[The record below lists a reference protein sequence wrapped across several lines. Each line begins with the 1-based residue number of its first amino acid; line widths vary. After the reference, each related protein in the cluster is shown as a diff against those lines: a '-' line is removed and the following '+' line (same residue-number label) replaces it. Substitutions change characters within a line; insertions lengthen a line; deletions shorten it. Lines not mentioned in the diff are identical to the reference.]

1 MTAYV
6 VNSETE
12 SHNFPPLSPPPSP
25 SSITS
30 SFPSHPSS
38 SFLPHTA
45 APFLPR
51 PLFPTSPLL
60 PPLFP
65 LPLLPLLPPPSSP
78 SSSPPSPPPPPSSYP
93 SYVHCFYWATLTV
106 TAIHDL
112 EERNPTTTIEYTVEM
127 LGYLLGIFIIAIF
140 IGEVGGAVG
149 IGEVVLIAIFIVVI
163 ISRLHWREVSHWNI
177 HNSPYSLERWVWQW
191 LFN

>member
-38 SFLPHTA
+38 SFLPHML
-45 APFLPR
+45 PLSSLVPSFPPPPSFLPSF
-51 PLFPTSPLL
+51 LS
-60 PPLFP
+60 
-65 LPLLPLLPPPSSP
+65 PSSP
-78 SSSPPSPPPPPSSYP
+78 SSLLPPPPPPPLLPPPPPPSSYP